1 MHRWLVFHDTLFHT
15 QRKLDYAEINT
26 SVGGHGNVYYSSRY
40 MSGAIIWWWM
50 IPEKYLSEINDVY
63 MEILPEHSRIVAD
76 CEQMH
81 NRVNIYRKKAKFP
94 KRAYWTPPG
103 RELNE
108 EKKLF
113 LQGLSAQVAF
123 LKMATIKDCC
133 TGRVVEYAAVS
144 ESQCKHSRIC
154 CCYVTLTNKAQSS
167 STLWSDSVFEHQFVA
182 KMYQWAIVEEY
193 TDPVKIRSQNYGMLP
208 CFLTHR
214 IQGMLFF

>member
-1 MHRWLVFHDTLFHT
+1 MID
-15 QRKLDYAEINT
+15 
-26 SVGGHGNVYYSSRY
+26 
-40 MSGAIIWWWM
+40 SGRMPIPKDPSPDHLSKYLKEGM

-81 NRVNIYRKKAKFP
+81 HRVNVYRKKAKFP

-167 STLWSDSVFEHQFVA
+167 PHFGQ
-182 KMYQWAIVEEY
+182 IVSLN
-193 TDPVKIRSQNYGMLP
+193 ISL
-208 CFLTHR
+208 
-214 IQGMLFF
+214 